1 MRPSVSGN
9 GLQFSLFPFFLQ
21 PMMREGTILLN
32 VGRVTVHTT
41 QMY

>member
-9 GLQFSLFPFFLQ
+9 GLRFSLFPFFLQ

-32 VGRVTVHTT
+32 AGHVEAHTT
-41 QMY
+41 QMC